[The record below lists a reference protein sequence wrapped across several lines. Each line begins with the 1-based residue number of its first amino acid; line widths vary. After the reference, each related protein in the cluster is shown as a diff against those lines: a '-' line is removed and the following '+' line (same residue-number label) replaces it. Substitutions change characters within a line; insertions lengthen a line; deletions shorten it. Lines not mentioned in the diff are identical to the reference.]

1 MEIKD
6 LYDIFRK
13 CGSVQTDSRRI
24 SGGELFFA
32 LKGENFDGNEFADKA
47 LEAGAAYAVVNADAS
62 VCVRANDFPD
72 GNGGS
77 RLISVND
84 TLAALQDL
92 ARWHREHVLGD
103 DKHLTVIGITGTNGK
118 TTTKELIR
126 TVLTAGFNVT
136 ATEGNLN
143 NDIGVPLSVL
153 KITPET
159 QLAVIEMGA
168 SHPDDIAK
176 LVKVCEP
183 DYGIITNVGRAHLQG
198 FGSFEGVQRAKGQ
211 LYDYV
216 NANGKA
222 VFVNADDDVL
232 RSMCESRDGLSIIP
246 YGLETDGCHLL
257 ETTPENT
264 YLRIE
269 LSDNKVVATHLV
281 GAYNA
286 ANVLA
291 AICIGK
297 FFGVDEDA
305 AVAQVASYVPSNSRS
320 QMVRTERNVLIVDAY
335 NANPSSMTAS
345 LENFFNMSAPAKAVM
360 IGDMGELGDSSAEEH
375 EKILKLLTDSSID
388 KIYLVGKEFEK
399 ALAQA
404 GKSGDGRIFWFA
416 SSDALA
422 AYLSEN
428 QLSGY
433 SILIKGSHSMRMEK
447 TVQVL

>member
-13 CGSVQTDSRRI
+13 CGSVLTDSRKI

-62 VCVRANDFPD
+62 VCARANDFPD

-84 TLAALQDL
+84 TLVALQDL

-126 TVLTAGFNVT
+126 TVLSAGFNVT

-176 LVKVCEP
+176 LVTVCEP

-257 ETTPENT
+257 ETTPENP

-269 LSDNKVVATHLV
+269 LSDNKAVATHLV

-404 GKSGDGRIFWFA
+404 GKSGDDRIFWFA

-428 QLSGY
+428 QVSGY

>member
-1 MEIKD
+1 
-6 LYDIFRK
+6 
-13 CGSVQTDSRRI
+13 
-24 SGGELFFA
+24 
-32 LKGENFDGNEFADKA
+32 
-47 LEAGAAYAVVNADAS
+47 
-62 VCVRANDFPD
+62 
-72 GNGGS
+72 
-77 RLISVND
+77 
-84 TLAALQDL
+84 
-92 ARWHREHVLGD
+92 
-103 DKHLTVIGITGTNGK
+103 
-118 TTTKELIR
+118 
-126 TVLTAGFNVT
+126 
-136 ATEGNLN
+136 
-143 NDIGVPLSVL
+143 
-153 KITPET
+153 
-159 QLAVIEMGA
+159 
-168 SHPDDIAK
+168 
-176 LVKVCEP
+176 
-183 DYGIITNVGRAHLQG
+183 
-198 FGSFEGVQRAKGQ
+198 
-211 LYDYV
+211 
-216 NANGKA
+216 
-222 VFVNADDDVL
+222 
-232 RSMCESRDGLSIIP
+232 MCESRDGLSIIP

-257 ETTPENT
+257 ETTPENP

-305 AVAQVASYVPSNSRS
+305 AVTQVASYVPSNSRS

-345 LENFFNMSAPAKAVM
+345 LDNFFNMSAPAKAVM

-399 ALAQA
+399 ALVKV
-404 GKSGDGRIFWFA
+404 GKSGDDRIFWFD
-416 SSDALA
+416 SSDALVT
-422 AYLSEN
+422 YLSEN

>member
-13 CGSVQTDSRRI
+13 CGSVLTDSRKI

-47 LEAGAAYAVVNADAS
+47 LEVGAAYAVVNADAS
-62 VCVRANDFPD
+62 VCARANDFPD

-84 TLAALQDL
+84 TLVALQDL

-257 ETTPENT
+257 ETTPENP

-399 ALAQA
+399 ALAKA
-404 GKSGDGRIFWFA
+404 GKSGNERIFWFA
-416 SSDALA
+416 SSDALS

>member
-13 CGSVQTDSRRI
+13 CGSVLTDSRKI

-47 LEAGAAYAVVNADAS
+47 LETGAAYAVVNADAS
-62 VCVRANDFPD
+62 VCARANDFPD

-84 TLAALQDL
+84 TLVALQDL
-92 ARWHREHVLGD
+92 ARWHREHVLGE

-126 TVLTAGFNVT
+126 TVLSAGFNVT

-257 ETTPENT
+257 ETTPENP

-399 ALAQA
+399 ALAKA
-404 GKSGDGRIFWFA
+404 GKSGDERIFWFA

>member
-13 CGSVQTDSRRI
+13 CGSVLTDSRKI

-47 LEAGAAYAVVNADAS
+47 LESGAAYAVVNADAS
-62 VCVRANDFPD
+62 VCARANDFPD

-84 TLAALQDL
+84 TLVALQDL

-126 TVLTAGFNVT
+126 TVLSAGFNVT

-257 ETTPENT
+257 ETTPENP

-375 EKILKLLTDSSID
+375 EKILKLLIDSSID

-404 GKSGDGRIFWFA
+404 GKSGDDRIFWFA

>member
-13 CGSVQTDSRRI
+13 CGSVLTDSRKI

-47 LEAGAAYAVVNADAS
+47 LVAGAAYAVVNADAS

-84 TLAALQDL
+84 TLVALQDL
-92 ARWHREHVLGD
+92 ARWHREHVLGE

-126 TVLTAGFNVT
+126 TVLSAGFNVT

-153 KITPET
+153 KITPKT

-257 ETTPENT
+257 ETTPENP

-399 ALAQA
+399 ALAKA
-404 GKSGDGRIFWFA
+404 GKSGDERIFWFA

-428 QLSGY
+428 QLNGY

>member
-1 MEIKD
+1 MEIKE
-6 LYDIFRK
+6 LYSIFCK
-13 CGSVQTDSRRI
+13 CGTVTTDSRTIR
-24 SGGELFFA
+24 GGELFFA
-32 LKGENFDGNEFADKA
+32 LKGENFDGNEYASKA
-47 LEAGAAYAVVNADAS
+47 LEAGAAYAVVNESAPIAS
-62 VCVRANDFPD
+62 HVSEYIGAEGHSRIFP
-72 GNGGS
+72 
-77 RLISVND
+77 VPD
-84 TLAALQDL
+84 TLRALQDL
-92 ARWHREHVLGD
+92 ARYHREHVLGD
-103 DKHLTVIGITGTNGK
+103 EHLTVIGITGTNGK

-126 TVLTAGFNVT
+126 TVLSAGFNVT

-153 KITPET
+153 KVTPET

-216 NANGKA
+216 NANGKV

-257 ETTPENT
+257 ETTPENP

-399 ALAQA
+399 ALAKA
-404 GKSGDGRIFWFA
+404 GKSGDERIFWFA

-428 QLSGY
+428 QLNGY

>member
-6 LYDIFRK
+6 LYDIFKK
-13 CGSVQTDSRRI
+13 CGSVLTDSRKI

-32 LKGENFDGNEFADKA
+32 LKGENFDGNEFAAAA
-47 LEAGAAYAVVNADAS
+47 LETGAAYAVVNADAP
-62 VCVRANDFPD
+62 VCARANDFPD
-72 GNGGS
+72 ENGMS

-84 TLAALQDL
+84 TLVALQDL
-92 ARWHREHVLGD
+92 ARWHREHVLGE

-126 TVLTAGFNVT
+126 TVLSAGFNVT

-222 VFVNADDDVL
+222 VFVNADDEVL

-257 ETTPENT
+257 ETTPENP

-399 ALAQA
+399 ALAKA
-404 GKSGDGRIFWFA
+404 GKSGDERIFWFA

>member
-13 CGSVQTDSRRI
+13 CGSVLTDSRKI

-84 TLAALQDL
+84 TLVALQDL

-126 TVLTAGFNVT
+126 TVLSAGFNVT

-198 FGSFEGVQRAKGQ
+198 FGSFEGVKRAKGQ

-257 ETTPENT
+257 ETTPENP

-399 ALAQA
+399 ALAKA
-404 GKSGDGRIFWFA
+404 GKSGDERIFWFA

>member
-13 CGSVQTDSRRI
+13 CGSVLTDSRKI

-84 TLAALQDL
+84 TLVALQDL
-92 ARWHREHVLGD
+92 ARWHREHVLGE

-126 TVLTAGFNVT
+126 TVLSAGFNVT

-257 ETTPENT
+257 ETTPENP

-360 IGDMGELGDSSAEEH
+360 IGDMGELGDSSDEEH

-399 ALAQA
+399 ALAKA
-404 GKSGDGRIFWFA
+404 GKSGDERIFWFA

-433 SILIKGSHSMRMEK
+433 SVLIKGSHSMRMEK